1 MTKATK
7 ICLIIAAALVTLG
20 LLVSVGA
27 LFMIKFDF
35 SSLNT
40 AKLET
45 STHEISE
52 DFDNIT
58 IETDTSDIILLPS
71 TDDKCKVVCYEYQK
85 ENHSVSVVDGTL
97 KVIREDTRE
106 WYDHIG
112 IFSFGSSS
120 IKIYLPESK
129 YASISIKADTSDIN
143 IPNDFRFGSI
153 EAVLSTG
160 DVKCYA
166 SASQSLKIKT
176 STGDITVENV
186 KVGALGLTTSTGDI
200 IASGVKCDGDVELK
214 VTTGKTYLTN
224 LTCKNLTSQGDTGDI
239 NLKGVISSE
248 KLNISRSTGD
258 VTFDGCDASTL
269 LIVTDTGDV
278 TGRLLSGKLFVY
290 KTDTGDVDLPKSTNG
305 GGVCDIT
312 TDTGD
317 IRINIGG

>member
-7 ICLIIAAALVTLG
+7 ICLIIASALVTLG

-45 STHEISE
+45 NTHEISE

-85 ENHSVSVVDGTL
+85 ENHSVSIVDGTL
-97 KVIREDTRE
+97 KVIREDTRK

-129 YASISIKADTSDIN
+129 YASLSVKADTSDIN

-153 EAVLSTG
+153 ETVLSTG

-176 STGDITVENV
+176 STGNITVEKVN
-186 KVGALGLTTSTGDI
+186 VGALDLTVSTGKINLLD
-200 IASGVKCDGDVELK
+200 VKCKGDAEITVS
-214 VTTGKTYLTN
+214 TGKAELTN
-224 LTCKNLTSQGDTGDI
+224 LTCKNLISRGNTGDI
-239 NLKGVISSE
+239 NLKDVISSE

>member
-45 STHEISE
+45 SIHEISE
-52 DFDNIT
+52 DLENIT

-97 KVIREDTRE
+97 KIIREDTRE

-129 YASISIKADTSDIN
+129 YASLSVKTDTSDIN
-143 IPNDFRFGSI
+143 IPNDFRFKSI

-186 KVGALGLTTSTGDI
+186 KVGALTLTTSTGNVNLLD
-200 IASGVKCDGDVELK
+200 VKCAGDTEITVS
-214 VTTGKTYLTN
+214 TGKVELTN
-224 LTCKNLTSQGDTGDI
+224 LTCKNLTSRGSTGDI
-239 NLKGVISSE
+239 NLKNVIASK

-258 VTFDGCDASTL
+258 VSFNGCDASEL

-305 GGVCDIT
+305 GGVCDII